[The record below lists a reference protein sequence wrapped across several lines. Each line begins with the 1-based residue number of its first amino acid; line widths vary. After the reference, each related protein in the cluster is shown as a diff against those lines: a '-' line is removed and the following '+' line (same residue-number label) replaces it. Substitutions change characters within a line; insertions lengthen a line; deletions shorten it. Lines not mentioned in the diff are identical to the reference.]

1 MDISN
6 IADFV
11 NLTVPIVDESIVQF
25 GTTSPKNST
34 PIQEKIGTDTEEK
47 TNIDT
52 VDNDSTNSVVDKS
65 RGTDPDFELTS
76 TDATVAIPSTTD
88 ESTNGEM
95 SDRLQGIITNL
106 EDSKEYDEYVFP
118 QFDEYEIPQ
127 SKFAGMKRNEMKF
140 EE

>member
-1 MDISN
+1 MHISN

-52 VDNDSTNSVVDKS
+52 VDNAS
-65 RGTDPDFELTS
+65 RPALTLRP
-76 TDATVAIPSTTD
+76 V
-88 ESTNGEM
+88 
-95 SDRLQGIITNL
+95 RL
-106 EDSKEYDEYVFP
+106 KYF
-118 QFDEYEIPQ
+118 Q
-127 SKFAGMKRNEMKF
+127 SL
-140 EE
+140 